1 MIRGAKHIIPVKLF
15 FYTSGTCSHNI
26 IALLCLC
33 AFYFTYF
40 FYNQKYSKLERKPQ
54 KKRHGEEICKR
65 LDFLVFSDKDDKS

>member
-1 MIRGAKHIIPVKLF
+1 MV
-15 FYTSGTCSHNI
+15 

-40 FYNQKYSKLERKPQ
+40 FITKSTQNYNVNR

-65 LDFLVFSDKDDKS
+65 LDFLVLSDKDYKS